1 MRAVLRDV
9 VQDADAEGY
18 ELYFDFF
25 NPFEAHNRSVAR
37 CSWRDRRD
45 NPATWFDS
53 SFAPE
58 NGIWTWFVDHDT
70 DLPVR
75 VLDERTLNLWQRY
88 RESGSEMTYIEWLEN
103 KVAETL

>member
-1 MRAVLRDV
+1 M
-9 VQDADAEGY
+9 
-18 ELYFDFF
+18 
-25 NPFEAHNRSVAR
+25 
-37 CSWRDRRD
+37 
-45 NPATWFDS
+45 
-53 SFAPE
+53 
-58 NGIWTWFVDHDT
+58 DHDT